1 MIPVLVKLTEND
13 KRLILAL
20 LLIVI
25 LLFVIIGLIGALI
38 IKVMKKQGKKL
49 DSLTYDV
56 VKSHLITDKKKFKKY
71 ARRKNWR
78 LFFLESWKPLLIMFV
93 GSLVLI
99 IRDAVTRDFSYNVF
113 DYKVTGFN
121 TFFFVWD
128 FSHIFKALEG
138 GFVFK
143 WPPLIS
149 TPHWSNPA
157 WASYIFMPCMI
168 VGGVWYLIAVQ
179 SVIARTLRMHEL
191 MDSIYEKS
199 LEGYNQNEDILKDK
213 NNN

>member
-1 MIPVLVKLTEND
+1 MNVLIKLTEND
-13 KRLILAL
+13 KRLIIAL

-56 VKSHLITDKKKFKKY
+56 VKSHIIADKKTFKKY

-78 LFFLESWKPLLIMFV
+78 LFFLESWRPLLIMFV
-93 GSLVLI
+93 GAMVLI
-99 IRDAVTRDFSYNVF
+99 IRDAVCRDFSYNVW

-121 TFFFVWD
+121 TWFFVWD
-128 FSHIFKALEG
+128 FSHIFQTIEG
-138 GFVFK
+138 GFVFT

-157 WASYIFMPCMI
+157 WCSYIFIPCMA

-179 SVIARTLRMHEL
+179 AVIARTMRMYEL

-199 LEGYNQNEDILKDK
+199 LEGYNQNEDILKEK
-213 NNN
+213 NKL